1 MAKEHCIQ
9 VRVDEDE
16 WDRAVRAA
24 KANGLPTVSALC
36 RFLLQ
41 REYERWGLSD
51 GPSAAAPSRTTKKGS
66 RGRSQSPNRTR

>member
-1 MAKEHCIQ
+1 M
-9 VRVDEDE
+9 RVDEDE

-41 REYERWGLSD
+41 REYERWGLSNAVS
-51 GPSAAAPSRTTKKGS
+51 GAAPSRTTTKGR
-66 RGRSQSPNRTR
+66 RGRSQSPNRGR